1 MEAKQSV
8 NVINRVLQNLYSKY
22 LEKRLNHNFLEETMM
37 LFANEI
43 GQKIFKNYIFIE
55 NNQITKEKNN
65 KKIGT
70 LIFLNGSIYIGDI
83 INRKR
88 EGKGI
93 MKYLDEDPY
102 KGEICEGESKNN
114 AKEGRE
120 IYK

>member
-1 MEAKQSV
+1 M
-8 NVINRVLQNLYSKY
+8 
-22 LEKRLNHNFLEETMM
+22 
-37 LFANEI
+37 
-43 GQKIFKNYIFIE
+43 
-55 NNQITKEKNN
+55 
-65 KKIGT
+65 
-70 LIFLNGSIYIGDI
+70 IFLNGSIYIGDI